1 MESGTKRTGFE
12 KFYAIYLMCA
22 ILAPLAYLLTYR
34 RSTFNRIDLSLIIT
48 FSIFFFYFISGFT
61 YWQNPRSRLGSILVK
76 LSLILQ
82 SLRIDILGLKFYCY
96 YGPYFAIGYRNDVNF
111 HFDMDINLQF
121 MGANTY
127 EEYVPYTIFY
137 FNVVTIFLFIKFVK
151 RKKEK
156 SLEDTFLLE
165 E

>member
-22 ILAPLAYLLTYR
+22 ILAPLAYLLTYKR
-34 RSTFNRIDLSLIIT
+34 FAFNRIDLSLIIT

-61 YWQNPRSRLGSILVK
+61 YWQSPGSRLSSILVQ
-76 LSLILQ
+76 LSLLLQ
-82 SLRIDILGLKFYCY
+82 SIRIDILGIKFYSY
-96 YGPYFAIGYRNDVNF
+96 YGPYLSVGYRDDVNF
-111 HFDMDINLQF
+111 HFDMDINVQF
-121 MGANTY
+121 MGANAY

-137 FNVVTIFLFIKFVK
+137 FNLVTIFLLIKFIK

-156 SLEDTFLLE
+156 SLEDTFLME